1 MKFSPRLLCLLAL
14 VTVSSA
20 LHAANPCLSGGAP
33 QPREGAGKDGT
44 GTGGTG
50 YTARLNNSTD
60 GSGAG
65 GTGHAPGKGDGSG
78 AGGTGAPQMAANDGS
93 GTGGT
98 GHETEVEGV
107 ITGFASICVNGLEL
121 HYQADTPIAVN
132 GKAASPK
139 DLAVG
144 QVVRAQAKGKDD
156 QFAIA
161 RLQIRY
167 VMVAP
172 LQDIS
177 ASHAQVM
184 GKNVRL
190 ENGAQLPGA
199 LEPGQKVAVSGFVG
213 PGGAVF
219 ATRLDAVSPD
229 TPDSING
236 EVSRDEKGRRTIGGV
251 PVDGVAAE
259 LRAGESARA
268 EGRFENG
275 RLLAERVE
283 HDEPAGRAERFII
296 QGAVKETG
304 KDSLDVGGKRLVLGP
319 ASADKH
325 EPLPRA
331 GSWVRVEG
339 VRRGKDLQIEK
350 VEVQG
355 RILPA
360 SRDLQEK
367 SRKES
372 ALPARELRQTT
383 DQSRERSEHIERED
397 HSEEAERPESP
408 EKPEETEA
416 PEHPERVESPEKP
429 EEIEAP
435 ERQER
440 FEAPEKPESEAIE
453 RPERVE
459 APEKPEKY
467 EAPERPERP
476 ESPEHDD

>member
-14 VTVSSA
+14 VTASSA

-33 QPREGAGKDGT
+33 QPREDAGKDGT

-50 YTARLNNSTD
+50 YTAQLNNSTD

-78 AGGTGAPQMAANDGS
+78 SGGTGAPQMAANDGS

-121 HYQADTPIAVN
+121 HYQADTPIAIN
-132 GKAASPK
+132 GRTATPK

-156 QFAIA
+156 QFAVA

-184 GKNVRL
+184 GKDVRL

-199 LEPGQKVAVSGFVG
+199 LEPGQKIAVSGFVG
-213 PGGAVF
+213 PGGAIF
-219 ATRLDAVSPD
+219 APRLDAVSPD
-229 TPDSING
+229 MPDSING
-236 EVSRDEKGRRTIGGV
+236 EVSHDEQGRRTIGGV

-268 EGRFENG
+268 EGRFEDG

-283 HDEPAGRAERFII
+283 HDEIPGHAERFVI

-304 KDSLDVGGKRLVLGP
+304 KDSLDVGGKRLVFGP

-325 EPLPRA
+325 EALPRA

-383 DQSRERSEHIERED
+383 DQSRERSEHFERED
-397 HSEEAERPESP
+397 HSEEAERP
-408 EKPEETEA
+408 
-416 PEHPERVESPEKP
+416 ESPEKP